1 MKSVYRLIA
10 AGLLMAN
17 LPAAPALAGGL
28 TLDKPLQNIRLDRV
42 KPQVRIPGGVAAALR
57 PNCPNPA
64 VRSINARVVSRTASN
79 ATVRITA
86 VVENLGRVAY
96 VSRPG
101 QQGFT
106 LARDTSGRAGSIMA
120 RRDFPRLNPGQRVT
134 ISFTQTVSRWGY
146 GEFPPVFDAR
156 IGYDPDITLDSN
168 PANDDCRGTDNR
180 RTLNGQ
186 IVNAMLSR

>member
-1 MKSVYRLIA
+1 MKSVYRLIF
-10 AGLLMAN
+10 AGLVMAG
-17 LPAAPALAGGL
+17 LPSAPALGGSL
-28 TLDKPLQNIRLDRV
+28 QLKVPLQDARLDRLQ
-42 KPQVRIPGGVAAALR
+42 PQVKVPGGVATALR

-64 VRSINARVVSRTASN
+64 VRALDANVIRRSGSQ
-79 ATVRITA
+79 ATVRFTA
-86 VVENLGRVAY
+86 VVENMGRVAY

-106 LARDTSGRAGSIMA
+106 LSRDTSGRVASVVA

-134 ISFTQTVSRWGY
+134 LSWTQTISRYGY
-146 GEFPPVFDAR
+146 GEFPPVFLAA
-156 IGYDPDITLDSN
+156 IGYDPDIRLDSN